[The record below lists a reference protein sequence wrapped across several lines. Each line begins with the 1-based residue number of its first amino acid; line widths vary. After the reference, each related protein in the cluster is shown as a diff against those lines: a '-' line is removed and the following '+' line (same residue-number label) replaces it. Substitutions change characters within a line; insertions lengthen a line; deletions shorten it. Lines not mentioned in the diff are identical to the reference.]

1 MASASVFQDLD
12 EEVLGLLQNYK
23 HKKATTYEPCTLKN
37 ISECLIGLNEEL
49 GLFNINYIFNP
60 HVDIEN
66 NVLAPEA
73 LVKLINSVW
82 TLLYYHKSTKEKAD
96 ILAEQNHVLEH
107 QNKQLHGSLGKLK
120 DKLSS
125 EKNETRACVA
135 SAQKVSDRSDELLLS
150 LTETRAKLMKV
161 TKQKEA
167 LEKTLRNEISRLKLE
182 NNKLTDRLRNKSN
195 VHVSCS
201 EVCDSTLLR
210 LKERERKH
218 LAVISQLQANNQE
231 LLREV
236 LALKE
241 EIIMGGIQNF
251 DINDRTK

>member
-1 MASASVFQDLD
+1 MCCFS
-12 EEVLGLLQNYK
+12 
-23 HKKATTYEPCTLKN
+23 
-37 ISECLIGLNEEL
+37 
-49 GLFNINYIFNP
+49 
-60 HVDIEN
+60 
-66 NVLAPEA
+66 
-73 LVKLINSVW
+73 NSCK
-82 TLLYYHKSTKEKAD
+82 TIILSTD
-96 ILAEQNHVLEH
+96 
-107 QNKQLHGSLGKLK
+107 
-120 DKLSS
+120 
-125 EKNETRACVA
+125 
-135 SAQKVSDRSDELLLS
+135 
-150 LTETRAKLMKV
+150 
-161 TKQKEA
+161 
-167 LEKTLRNEISRLKLE
+167 
-182 NNKLTDRLRNKSN
+182 